1 MGQPVNIAG
10 KRFGKLVA
18 LKYSGI
24 SNKQGRLWDCIC
36 DCGNTCQVSYGKLN
50 HGATI
55 SCGCVY
61 NAHRRSIKPHGMS
74 KTPI

>member
-24 SNKQGRLWDCIC
+24 FGIASAIAV
-36 DCGNTCQVSYGKLN
+36 TPAKLVT
-50 HGATI
+50 G
-55 SCGCVY
+55 S
-61 NAHRRSIKPHGMS
+61 
-74 KTPI
+74 

>member
-24 SNKQGRLWDCIC
+24 SNKQGRLWDCI
-36 DCGNTCQVSYGKLN
+36 L
-50 HGATI
+50 I
-55 SCGCVY
+55 
-61 NAHRRSIKPHGMS
+61 RSEINGQG
-74 KTPI
+74 